1 MFVFCPVQRYTA
13 SNGSGRRFEF
23 CCLHHIVTS
32 PNRKVRACSFSARF
46 GGTPPPTGQVTDSS
60 SVVSTTLKQ
69 ARTERFGLVRFLLGS
84 AVHRLQRVRTQIRV
98 LLSSPKER
106 HLLFADV
113 FLLGFRSRWSLHPLV
128 IIMLGGNEFRLR
140 RGFALQNARTA
151 PRPAAHLPREGEKA
165 PLDPAA
171 AGLGPLPH
179 VREGEKRQGTRPQAV
194 SLVLYSGDG

>member
-1 MFVFCPVQRYTA
+1 MLFRSLYGGIAQPVERPPHT
-13 SNGSGRRFEF
+13 
-23 CCLHHIVTS
+23 
-32 PNRKVRACSFSARF
+32 RK
-46 GGTPPPTGQVTDSS
+46 VTDSS

-69 ARTERFGLVRFLLGS
+69 ARTERFGLVRFLPGS
-84 AVHRLQRVRTQIRV
+84 AVHRLQRVRTQIQV